1 MNTQRMNEHILEQVM
16 KNNDSNP
23 RIIDIVHNGYLYKLV
38 LHQRTI
44 VGYLNSDNQEIRF
57 NNEYFYVE
65 PFERIGSQ

>member
-1 MNTQRMNEHILEQVM
+1 MNTQMNDHILEQIM
-16 KNNDSNP
+16 KIQDPNP
-23 RIIDIVHNGYLYKLV
+23 RVIDIVHDGYLYKLV

-44 VGYLNSDNQEIRF
+44 IGYLNSDNQEITF

>member
-1 MNTQRMNEHILEQVM
+1 M
-16 KNNDSNP
+16 KNHDLNP

-44 VGYLNSDNQEIRF
+44 VGYLNSDNQEVRF